1 MHIDNVLV
9 VDVTD
14 IIKKSGVNGSDTLNI
29 STSDQAKFSENF
41 GNDTKASK
49 INYFSDYS
57 VYSMDNLFINWN

>member
-29 STSDQAKFSENF
+29 STNDKKKFLENLS
-41 GNDTKASK
+41 NDTKASK
-49 INYFSDYS
+49 INYLSDYS